1 LSYCDRFFTMRIFE
15 EKHPQCSIT
24 GSKLLYLS
32 DLSECSKIGGSIVAR
47 LSFDLAQAGA
57 AVKAGGVHSAIVRAE
72 KGAFFVALETR
83 ESGVVDLVTKSERT
97 PRAFRDP
104 GQALKIVRELGVATG
119 RFALEAWDTHAPKT
133 KAWKRPDTAAQM
145 KTTHQRAQDAEAYD
159 AWFRAEVEQG
169 LREADAPTT
178 EMIPH
183 DQAMTMLTKM
193 RDAARAK
200 SARGSATPVEK
211 TVRRAPGVKTPR
223 RAKAAPKHPAY
234 HIAQP
239 TAAAKAPKR
248 PTAK

>member
-1 LSYCDRFFTMRIFE
+1 M
-15 EKHPQCSIT
+15 
-24 GSKLLYLS
+24 
-32 DLSECSKIGGSIVAR
+32 AR

-72 KGAFFVALETR
+72 KGVFFVALETR

-145 KTTHQRAQDAEAYD
+145 KTTHQRAQEAEAYD

-169 LREADAPTT
+169 VREADDPTI
-178 EMIPH
+178 EKIPH
-183 DQAMTMLTKM
+183 DRAMAMLTQM

-200 SARGSATPVEK
+200 SERAAATP
-211 TVRRAPGVKTPR
+211 
-223 RAKAAPKHPAY
+223 AKRSAAAKVATTRQRTAASEIVSRKPV
-234 HIAQP
+234 
-239 TAAAKAPKR
+239 TAAAKVPKR
-248 PTAK
+248 RTAK